1 MSFRSAGPSARAALL
16 PWLVLAPGALS
27 AAPLDLGLLPAVIG
41 ASEQESSDR
50 LSGIGLD
57 GYDPVSYL
65 LDGGP
70 RPGLAAYEV
79 VRGGLAWRFAS
90 AANRAAFLRDPDSFG
105 PRIGGYDAA
114 AAASGRIAAAD
125 PLVFAVRGGRTYLFR
140 NAAGR
145 ERFLAEAGA
154 ERAAEAGWARLR
166 TGLVR
171 G

>member
-1 MSFRSAGPSARAALL
+1 MSFAFAGRAARAALL
-16 PWLVLAPGALS
+16 AWSVLAPGALA
-27 AAPLDLGLLPAVIG
+27 AAPLDLGLLPPVIG
-41 ASEQESSDR
+41 ASEQEASDR
-50 LSGIGLD
+50 RSGIGLD

-70 RPGLAAYEV
+70 RPGSAAYEV
-79 VRGGLAWRFAS
+79 VREGLAWRFAS
-90 AANRAAFLRDPDSFG
+90 AANRAAFLRDPGAFQ

-114 AAASGRIAAAD
+114 AAAKGRIASAD
-125 PLVFAVRGGRTYLFR
+125 PLVFAVRDGRTYLFR

>member
-1 MSFRSAGPSARAALL
+1 MSFAFARTALL
-16 PWLVLAPGALS
+16 SWLLFAPGGL
-27 AAPLDLGLLPAVIG
+27 AATPLDLKLLPLVIG
-41 ASEQESSDR
+41 TSEQETADR
-50 LSGIGLD
+50 LSGVGLD

-70 RPGLAAYEV
+70 RPGSQAYEV

-90 AANRAAFLRDPDSFG
+90 AANRAAFLRDPEAFQ

-114 AAASGRIAAAD
+114 AAAAGRLAGAD
-125 PLVFAVRGGRTYLFR
+125 PLVFAVRDGLYYLFR

-145 ERFLAEAGA
+145 ERFLGDIGA